1 MAAAETVTVTVEWRC
16 PLLPD
21 QRRTNLIEELVAST
35 AAAERSTS
43 VHIRRGPHMKTYTK
57 NGGLENDRDGL
68 HITAEFQ
75 SPTTMRWV
83 NFHIYLDQ
91 EVNENGDDIYVLR
104 EDVGPNPRIFRETS
118 SELPKAKEAQP
129 TDRISQ
135 VRIQVT

>member
-83 NFHIYLDQ
+83 NFTYIWTKRWMRMEMTSTFSEKTSALTPEFSGEHRQNY
-91 EVNENGDDIYVLR
+91 
-104 EDVGPNPRIFRETS
+104 PKPRKLNRQIESARSEFR
-118 SELPKAKEAQP
+118 
-129 TDRISQ
+129 
-135 VRIQVT
+135 